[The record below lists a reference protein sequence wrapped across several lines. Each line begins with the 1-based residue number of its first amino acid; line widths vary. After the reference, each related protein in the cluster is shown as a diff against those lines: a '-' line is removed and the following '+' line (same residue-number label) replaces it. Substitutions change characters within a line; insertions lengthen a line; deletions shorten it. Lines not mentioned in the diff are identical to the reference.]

1 MGAWIVCA
9 GGAGA
14 DDQYLVAAAGAVV
27 DWVVADGGGIAVLSV
42 LGEIGEERAGRRRES
57 VRRKPSSDL
66 LRIYSLR
73 VVSVEV
79 LRDAKGAPL
88 RMTTCRVE
96 TRGV

>member
-1 MGAWIVCA
+1 MDFLRAGGGSAFSVAADGTGYAATVPVLGVSVGAWIGCA

-66 LRIYSLR
+66 LRI
-73 VVSVEV
+73 
-79 LRDAKGAPL
+79 
-88 RMTTCRVE
+88 
-96 TRGV
+96 